1 MVVNSGNI
9 FSGYSRATNGK
20 IKDGL
25 QVNVAFVRHL

>member
-1 MVVNSGNI
+1 MAISFQGI
-9 FSGYSRATNGK
+9 QEPTNGK